1 VKMLELVR
9 RYAPGRMATILF
21 LSSIGGLLAGGT
33 VAVANWAT
41 ATSGRASLSSGFVFL
56 LVLAVMYGT
65 QRAAASRIVVAFEDV
80 QRGLRDDLSRAMAR
94 SPLRA
99 VETLDARLS
108 RTAGELSYFSSTIE
122 AWASG
127 LQHIVFLVALTLIV
141 GTISGKALL
150 IWTLGVGI
158 GFWRLV
164 PGIRA
169 FRQTGK
175 ALGQAT
181 GALGKRVEHL
191 LDGFV
196 QVKLD
201 GELSR
206 QVVADMLEAT
216 DTVYD
221 RQVTLQQL
229 GVATFTG
236 TFLIIYAFTW
246 GPAAFA
252 DADGIGLG
260 PVLGYELVTLV
271 QQGLGPIFGLSAAIP
286 DWARAE
292 AAAAGIVEV
301 LEAIPEEAGAA
312 APLPADGPPPFDRI
326 ELVDAGFAYG
336 GGFRVGPIDLTI
348 ERGDFILVTGGNGS
362 GKTTLMK
369 MLMGLYPLSR
379 GSLNVDGRPVDTT
392 ARGAYRNRFT
402 AILSGQHLFKQL
414 YGLRQTVEPDRVDA
428 LLERFGIEFMVGYAD
443 GVFDTLALSTGQRM
457 RLAMVVAL
465 LEDRP
470 ICVFDEWTANQDP
483 ETTRFYYDTV
493 LPELKAQGKTIIAVS
508 HDDRYFARADRTIAI
523 DAGRMVDDVV
533 AVARGLPPADD
544 DSSEDP

>member
-1 VKMLELVR
+1 MKMLELVR
-9 RYAPGRMATILF
+9 RYAPGRMRAILL
-21 LSSIGGLLAGGT
+21 LSSVGGLLAGGT

-41 ATSGRASLSSGFVFL
+41 ATSGRASLSTGFVFL
-56 LVLAVMYGT
+56 LVLAVMYGA
-65 QRAAASRIVVAFEDV
+65 QRAAASRIVEAFEDV
-80 QRGLRDDLSRAMAR
+80 QRGLRDDLSRAMSR

-99 VETLDARLS
+99 VEQLDARLS
-108 RTAGELSYFSSTIE
+108 RAAGELSYFSSTIE

-127 LQHIVFLVALTLIV
+127 VQHIVFLGALTLIV
-141 GTISGKALL
+141 GTISTKALVIWL
-150 IWTLGVGI
+150 IGVGV

-164 PGIRA
+164 PGIRT
-169 FRQTGK
+169 FRTHGK

-181 GALGKRVEHL
+181 GALGERVGHL

-206 QVVADMLEAT
+206 QVVDDMLQAT
-216 DTVYD
+216 DAVYD
-221 RQVTLQQL
+221 RQVKLQQL

-271 QQGLGPIFGLSAAIP
+271 QQGLGPIFGLSVAIP

-292 AAAAGIVEV
+292 AAAAGITEV
-301 LEAIPEEAGAA
+301 LDAIPEEPGDA
-312 APLPADGPPPFDRI
+312 APLPADGPPPFERI
-326 ELVDAGFAYG
+326 ELRGAEFVYDG
-336 GGFRVGPIDLTI
+336 GGFRVGPIDLSIT
-348 ERGDFILVTGGNGS
+348 RGDFILVTGGNGS

-369 MLMGLYPLSR
+369 MLLGLYPLTR
-379 GSLNVDGRPVDTT
+379 GSLRVDGRAQSPRD
-392 ARGAYRNRFT
+392 RQIYRNRFT

-414 YGLRQTVEPDRVDA
+414 YGLRQTVDADRVDR

-443 GVFDTLALSTGQRM
+443 GAFDTLALSTGQRM

-483 ETTRFYYDTV
+483 ETTRFYYDVV

-508 HDDRYFARADRTIAI
+508 HDDRYFDRADRAIAI
-523 DAGRMVDDVV
+523 AEGRMVDDAV
-533 AVARGLPPADD
+533 AVARGDRPRPDGA
-544 DSSEDP
+544 PG